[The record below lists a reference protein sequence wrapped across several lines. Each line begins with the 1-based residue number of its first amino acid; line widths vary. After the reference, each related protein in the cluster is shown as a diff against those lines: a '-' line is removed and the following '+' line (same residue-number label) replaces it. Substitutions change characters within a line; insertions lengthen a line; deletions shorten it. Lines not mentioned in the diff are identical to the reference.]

1 MEQTHKASLLNLECP
16 DNQAETD
23 LQQWVKVIMPV
34 LKAASF
40 HNGELVIPTIAVKR
54 ASSTM
59 TCLPKDDSTDDVIE
73 PGERSLE
80 ELDPLSVKSGDLH
93 EQGQLTADGIYYY
106 QSGCVYEGSL
116 KAGFTDG
123 QGRMV
128 WKGAGYT
135 MG

>member
-1 MEQTHKASLLNLECP
+1 MEQKGEATLKNSECP
-16 DNQAETD
+16 ADQAEAD
-23 LQQWVKVIMPV
+23 LMQWVKVIMPV

-40 HNGELVIPTIAVKR
+40 YNGELTIPRIPTKR
-54 ASSTM
+54 ASTT
-59 TCLPKDDSTDDVIE
+59 TCLPDMNDAMDDVTE
-73 PGERSLE
+73 LGERSLE

-106 QSGCVYEGSL
+106 SSGCVYEGNI

-123 QGRMV
+123 PGRMV